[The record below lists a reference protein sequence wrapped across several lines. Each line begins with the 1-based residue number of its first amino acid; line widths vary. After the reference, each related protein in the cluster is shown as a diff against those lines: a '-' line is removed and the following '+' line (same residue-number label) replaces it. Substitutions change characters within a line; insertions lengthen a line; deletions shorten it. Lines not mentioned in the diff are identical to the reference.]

1 MKKKIFYWSPCLNH
15 VGTVISTLN
24 SAIGLCKY
32 NKNYDSMKIHR
43 MLSWV
48 HFSGMAIIPYLGYK
62 INQTDDY
69 NAAVKTHQV
78 IALSTLG
85 TMILSALLSFLPY

>member
-1 MKKKIFYWSPCLNH
+1 MK
-15 VGTVISTLN
+15 V
-24 SAIGLCKY
+24 
-32 NKNYDSMKIHR
+32 HR

-62 INQTDDY
+62 IYQTDDLDGY